1 MKLTRIRL
9 PFATPTGLLKRWA
22 IGAGLALSALA
33 AMSAWRFGLDHE
45 ADELNASV
53 AGLRQKLQAPSATRG
68 ADLQAVDF
76 TQRLPAA
83 IAVEPVVRELQRSSA
98 ALGVAFV
105 SVSNAGRA
113 ATLQTLGRGE
123 LAITLRGAYPKLKTV
138 LAETLDRFP
147 GLIVQRLTL
156 RRMATPTDLE
166 AHVDLVLVTRPL
178 PAAGTGG

>member
-1 MKLTRIRL
+1 MRL
-9 PFATPTGLLKRWA
+9 PFANQTSLMKRRA
-22 IGAGLALSALA
+22 IGPGLALSALA
-33 AMSAWRFGLDHE
+33 AVSAWHFELDHK
-45 ADELNASV
+45 AGELNASV
-53 AGLRQKLQAPSATRG
+53 AGLRQKLQAASATGG

-83 IAVEPVVRELQRSSA
+83 MVVEPVVRELQRSSA

-105 SVSNAGRA
+105 SVSSAGRA
-113 ATLQTLGRGE
+113 PSLQTLGRGE

-147 GLIVQRLTL
+147 ELIVQRLTL
-156 RRMATPTDLE
+156 RRMATPADLE

-178 PAAGTGG
+178 PAAGAGG